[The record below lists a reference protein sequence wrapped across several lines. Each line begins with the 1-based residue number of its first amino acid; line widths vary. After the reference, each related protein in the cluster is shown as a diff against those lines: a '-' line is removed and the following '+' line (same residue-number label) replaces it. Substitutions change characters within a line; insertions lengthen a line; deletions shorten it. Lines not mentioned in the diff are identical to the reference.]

1 VTNRLEMKVTI
12 SEEVTPA
19 LYQTMTSIVTAR
31 DRASMLK
38 QLAEAY
44 LCGKSIG
51 SSIPSN
57 LLLKI
62 STAGTP
68 RAHPAPTEK
77 TESIPTTNRAE
88 SELASEGALSLA
100 AHEPKT
106 GYKLD
111 VIGDQFA
118 GF

>member
-12 SEEVTPA
+12 SEDVTPA

-44 LCGKSIG
+44 LRGKSID
-51 SSIPSN
+51 SPITSN

-62 STAGTP
+62 SASGTP
-68 RAHPAPTEK
+68 HTHPAPTENP
-77 TESIPTTNRAE
+77 ESIPTTNRAL
-88 SELASEGALSLA
+88 SELVSEGVQSLA